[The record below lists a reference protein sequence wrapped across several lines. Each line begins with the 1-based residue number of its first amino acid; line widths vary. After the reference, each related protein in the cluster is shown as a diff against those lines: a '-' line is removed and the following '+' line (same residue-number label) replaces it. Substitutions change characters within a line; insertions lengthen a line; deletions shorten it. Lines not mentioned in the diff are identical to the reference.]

1 MSIRA
6 LRTLIAVRR
15 HGTFRQAAEVEHLTP
30 SAVSH
35 QMKQLE
41 ETWGLELFDRT
52 LKTPKL
58 TQAGLTLV
66 EEAEGL
72 VAAYDNLPAK
82 VMARDELSGELILG
96 AVPTTLVGLVP
107 RGLAQLKALH
117 PDIRVR
123 IVPGLTNDLFLQL
136 ARGQIDGAI
145 LSKPDVLPRGLHLAE
160 IISEDFVLL
169 APKEMSDETPR
180 DLLRTEPFIRFTR
193 DAVVGRQI
201 EAWLQKRGITVTD
214 AMELD
219 GLDAI
224 SSMVAAGL
232 GVSIVPRSIFAAQG
246 DLPVAR
252 LTLEDTPPRR
262 IIGLVNQANTSRS
275 RMIDATR
282 HALLQTVENAQ
293 GTAAWIN
300 RRRAPR
306 CGQRPF
312 AKARSG

>member
-6 LRTLIAVRR
+6 LRTLIAVQR
-15 HGTFRQAAEVEHLTP
+15 HGTFRLAAEAEHLTP

-41 ETWGLELFDRT
+41 ETWGLELFDRSQ
-52 LKTPKL
+52 KTPKL

-66 EEAEGL
+66 EEAESL

-82 VMARDELSGELILG
+82 VMAGDELSGELILG
-96 AVPTTLVGLVP
+96 AVPTTLTGLVP
-107 RGLAQLKALH
+107 RGLARLKASH

-136 ARGQIDGAI
+136 ARGQIHGAI
-145 LSKPDVLPRGLHLAE
+145 LSKPDVLPRALQMSE
-160 IISEDFVLL
+160 IVSEDFVLL
-169 APKEMSDETPR
+169 APVEMAEQAPK
-180 DLLRTEPFIRFTR
+180 DLLRSQPFIRFTR

-224 SSMVAAGL
+224 SNMVAAGL
-232 GVSIVPRSIFAAQG
+232 GVSIVPQG
-246 DLPVAR
+246 SFTSQDALPIAR

-262 IIGLVNQANTSRS
+262 VIGLVSQTNTPRAG
-275 RMIDATR
+275 MIEATR
-282 HALLQTVENAQ
+282 LAMLEAVERAQ
-293 GTAAWIN
+293 GAA
-300 RRRAPR
+300 
-306 CGQRPF
+306 
-312 AKARSG
+312 S